1 MANNV
6 PAHYLLDKK
15 DILILRSFFF
25 LFWVLGCFNFVYQ
38 ELIPPLEGLLTPI
51 NIVGDAMLM
60 LLSFYTLRKPTDAL
74 IIACLFILSFVSSCI
89 ANNLSLVLWA
99 NGTRSFYGTIFLIP
113 VLRYI
118 WSKPLLYKEFIRTF
132 DKHIFI
138 WLCVQAVCVVEQF
151 IRYGAGDK
159 VGGSFGDGGSG
170 MVSFCIYFASF
181 YLLNK
186 RIDYKNAFQ
195 SIRKNIVL
203 VILLFPTFLN
213 ETKVSFILL
222 LMYFLLLFPI
232 NRDYIRRVIMMAPVA
247 VIMMAGAI
255 IVYIDTVD
263 QSDSMLDP
271 KFLMEEYLYKDYTEE
286 EMASAV
292 EWIMENET
300 NIPDLPRFAKM
311 GFISYVIEQNGNH
324 WLVGLGLQGF
334 NGATNIKPTKVVEEY
349 NWFYLGT
356 NPYVCFIIVQLG
368 LLGSIWAV
376 IFYFLL
382 YTSCPS
388 GFRKNKN
395 ISIYSILSLI
405 IILAYGDLIKTA
417 SFCLIF
423 FTFTFLQWTPKNVK
437 DEDVDDMEYDNE
449 KEGAAEVPQMQ

>member
-1 MANNV
+1 MTNNV
-6 PAHYLLDKK
+6 PTHYLLDKK
-15 DILILRSFFF
+15 DILILRTFFT
-25 LFWVLGCFNFVYQ
+25 LFWVLWSFSFVYQ

-51 NIVGDAMLM
+51 NIVGDVVLM
-60 LLSFYTLRKPTDAL
+60 LLGFYTLRRATDAL
-74 IIACLFILSFVSSCI
+74 IIASFFILSFVSSCLV
-89 ANNLSLVLWA
+89 NDLSMILWA

-118 WSKPLLYKEFIRTF
+118 WSKPVLYKEFIKTF

-151 IRYGAGDK
+151 LKYGAGDE

-170 MVSFCIYFASF
+170 VVSFGIYFCSF

-186 RIDYKNAFQ
+186 RIDHKNALR
-195 SIRKNIVL
+195 SVRDNIWL

-222 LMYFLLLFPI
+222 LMYFFLLFPI
-232 NRDYIRRVIMMAPVA
+232 NRDYIKRVIMIAPVA
-247 VIMMAGAI
+247 AI
-255 IVYIDTVD
+255 LMGCAIFVYIDTVD

-271 KFLMEEYLYKDYTEE
+271 KFLLEEYLYKDYTED
-286 EMASAV
+286 EMAAAV
-292 EWIMENET
+292 EWVMENET

-334 NGATNIKPTKVVEEY
+334 NGATNFKATKVMEEY

-356 NPYVCFIIVQLG
+356 NPYVIFIIAQLG
-368 LLGSIWAV
+368 LLGLVWAV
-376 IFYFLL
+376 IFYTLL
-382 YTSCPS
+382 YKSCPS
-388 GFRKNKN
+388 GYRKNRN

-405 IILAYGDLIKTA
+405 IFLAYGDLLKA
-417 SFCLIF
+417 PSFCLIF
-423 FTFTFLQWTPKNVK
+423 FTLTFLQWVPTDVK
-437 DEDVDDMEYDNE
+437 EDAEE
-449 KEGAAEVPQMQ
+449 KECDTKEVGASEVLPLQ